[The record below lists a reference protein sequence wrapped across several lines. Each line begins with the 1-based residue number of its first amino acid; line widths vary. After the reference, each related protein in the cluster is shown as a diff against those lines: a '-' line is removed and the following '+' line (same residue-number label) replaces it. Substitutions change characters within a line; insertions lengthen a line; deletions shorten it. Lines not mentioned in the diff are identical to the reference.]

1 MVTWD
6 DSWSFTVKYSAPKEA
21 HARIISVSIAEADGR
36 TTSVYNGGQVTISK
50 PPISVVATVQNDGDG
65 AGTIYVECLVDGAS
79 KGTKSVT
86 LSPGQQSSA
95 GSLVWSGIS
104 LAEGSHTV
112 VVRARH

>member
-6 DSWSFTVKYSAPKEA
+6 ESWSFTVKYSVPKYA
-21 HARIISVSIAEADGR
+21 KADIMSVSIAEADGK
-36 TTSVYNGGQVTISK
+36 TTPVYNGGQVTISK
-50 PPISVVATVQNDGDG
+50 PPISIAVVVKNIGDG

-104 LAEGSHTV
+104 LAEGSHTI